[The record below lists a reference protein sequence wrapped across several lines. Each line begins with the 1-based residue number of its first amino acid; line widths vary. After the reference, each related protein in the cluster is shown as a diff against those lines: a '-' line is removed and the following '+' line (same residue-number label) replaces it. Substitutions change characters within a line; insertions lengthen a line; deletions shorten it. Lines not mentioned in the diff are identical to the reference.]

1 MRNFCESEEDT
12 TSIYVTSWW
21 PRRGLDGR
29 ADDDYINVRYK
40 NANKRGKKIL
50 EIFLYMPT

>member
-1 MRNFCESEEDT
+1 MRFRWQGN
-12 TSIYVTSWW
+12 
-21 PRRGLDGR
+21 
-29 ADDDYINVRYK
+29 DYINVRYK